1 MSVVAQVTFS
11 TDFFQAVAG
20 EELQTNQGCLGKSLA
35 LWLAEQ
41 LQQRHMPVLE
51 VSPEDFGWILIL
63 SRQPTLYWI
72 GCANL
77 DHQISGWTIFV
88 VVERSMLQRLMRR
101 AMPIEELQHLTAQLQ
116 ENVTQIPNV
125 SDIRWE

>member
-1 MSVVAQVTFS
+1 MSVVAQITFS
-11 TDFFQAVAG
+11 TDFFQTIAG
-20 EELQTNQGCLGKSLA
+20 EELQTNDGCFGKSLA

-41 LQQRHMPVLE
+41 LKQRHIPVLE
-51 VSPEDFGWILIL
+51 VVPEDFGWILIL

-77 DHQISGWTIFV
+77 DHQISRWTIFV

-101 AMPIEELQHLTAQLQ
+101 AMPVDVLQPLTVQLQ
-116 ENVTQIPNV
+116 EIVTQIPNV